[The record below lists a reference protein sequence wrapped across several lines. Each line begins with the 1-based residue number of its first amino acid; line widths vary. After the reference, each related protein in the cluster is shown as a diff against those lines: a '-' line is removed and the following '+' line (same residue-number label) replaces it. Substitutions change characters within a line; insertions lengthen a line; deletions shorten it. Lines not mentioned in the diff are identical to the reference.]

1 MSDDEEYYEWEEE
14 YLIEDVPDFVDELAQ
29 TSYYEAAL
37 YEDPGIEAED
47 YTSDWEYY
55 TDDYYDEDPTV
66 KPGPVAKDTDT
77 KTRRANRAPRLKSS
91 IKPDITSFQG
101 VVWKTSNLEKDQ
113 DVAIQIYEP
122 GAGEQVA
129 LLKNWREVFKH
140 AQPALDK
147 SRLRK
152 RKAEGVCDPD
162 PVLADD
168 EFPCDDDRDDSSDQ
182 MSDIVSMDNTTENGD
197 AGDASNTTPEP
208 PQPLKRESNLAVVIP
223 AKRGR
228 KRKAEVLPE
237 TTEKSVETTPPAKRI
252 ASKKRE
258 VDSGTKASSGPVRRS
273 TRQKK

>member
-66 KPGPVAKDTDT
+66 KPAPVAKDTDT

-91 IKPDITSFQG
+91 IKPDITTFQG
-101 VVWKTSNLEKDQ
+101 VVWKTSSLEKDQ

-129 LLKNWREVFKH
+129 LLKNWREVFKY

-152 RKAEGVCDPD
+152 RKAESVCGPE

-168 EFPCDDDRDDSSDQ
+168 EFPCDNDRDDSSNQ
-182 MSDIVSMDNTTENGD
+182 MSDIVSMDHTTENGD

-223 AKRGR
+223 AKKGR

-237 TTEKSVETTPPAKRI
+237 TTEKSVETTPRAKRI
-252 ASKKRE
+252 ASKKRD